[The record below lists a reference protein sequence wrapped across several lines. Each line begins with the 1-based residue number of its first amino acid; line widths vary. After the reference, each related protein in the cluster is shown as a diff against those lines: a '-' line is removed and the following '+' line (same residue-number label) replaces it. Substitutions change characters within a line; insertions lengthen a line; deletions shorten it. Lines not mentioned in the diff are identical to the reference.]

1 MRRRYPTLALL
12 AITPLIAPQFDTSS
26 ALQASECK
34 VSKTIEESLDASG
47 ATELEVDARAGFL
60 RIEGSD
66 SLSEVRIDGQA
77 CASKESLLDGIELV
91 TRRQGDRLIVRVE
104 IDNNWGWGNNY
115 ARLDLTLEV
124 PDSLALSVDDSSGE
138 AEIFGVA
145 SIDLRD
151 SSGSIDIAEVA
162 GDVRIRDS
170 SGEIELRRVGGSV
183 RLRDSSGGIDI
194 RDVSQN
200 VEIEEDGSG
209 EIYIAGVEGDVVVG
223 SDGSGGISIRD
234 VTGHV
239 TIGSDGSGSIRVT
252 SVGGDFTVRDDGSGS
267 ISIDG
272 VKGRVRTP

>member
-26 ALQASECK
+26 ALYASECK
-34 VSKTIEESLDASG
+34 VSKAIEESLDASG
-47 ATELEVDARAGFL
+47 ATELEVEARAGFL
-60 RIEGSD
+60 RIEGSQGLD
-66 SLSEVRIDGQA
+66 EVRIDGRA
-77 CASKESLLDGIELV
+77 CASKDSLLDGIELIA
-91 TRRQGDRLIVRVE
+91 RREGSRLIVRVE
-104 IDNNWGWGNNY
+104 IDDNWSWGNQY

-124 PDSLALSVDDSSGE
+124 PASLALTVDDSSGE
-138 AEIFGVA
+138 VDILGVA
-145 SIDLRD
+145 SIDLSD
-151 SSGSIDIAEVA
+151 SSGSIDIADVA

-170 SGEIELRRVGGSV
+170 SGEIELSRVGGSV

-194 RDVSQN
+194 RNVSRN

-209 EIYIAGVEGDVVVG
+209 EIYIAGVEGDVEIG

-252 SVGGDFTVRDDGSGS
+252 SVGGDFTVHDDGSGS
-267 ISIDG
+267 ISVDG